1 MPATS
6 RTSHARLL
14 ENLKT
19 AMEAQ
24 DAAKAA
30 SHYAED
36 ALFLDATA
44 RDGGK
49 IRGRE
54 ELQAA
59 FRQMFAGPGCRFE
72 VTSLFGCGGWA
83 AGEWIWSGQKPDGS
97 RFVLPGAS
105 IIQIRGGKIVR
116 ETIYYDSRASP

>member
-30 SHYAED
+30 SHYAEG
-36 ALFLDATA
+36 AFFLDATA

-49 IRGRE
+49 IRGGG

-83 AGEWIWSGQKPDGS
+83 AGEWVWSGQKPDGS

-105 IIQIRGGKIVR
+105 ILQIRGGKIVR
-116 ETIYYDSRASP
+116 ETI

>member
-6 RTSHARLL
+6 RTSPSRFL

-97 RFVLPGAS
+97 RFVLPGAP
-105 IIQIRGGKIVR
+105 IIQIRGGKSGR
-116 ETIYYDSRASP
+116 ETIHY